1 LRYQQA
7 THNQAGKCMTKRNW
21 IVASALIAI
30 VVVFG
35 SFELLRQPNAET
47 QPTLYQ
53 VAAFNTFSEGN
64 YAGVLSYGE
73 LERHGDFGIGTFDGL
88 NGEMIAVNGVFYQ
101 IPSDGK
107 PVKVNDSQTCP
118 YATVTYF
125 HSDQTIAVTSMNYT
139 QLKAMLDE
147 TLASP
152 NAIYAIKVTGS
163 FSWAQ
168 TRSPLQQTQPYPNL
182 TTALKNQ
189 SVFNLNDTSA
199 TAVGFWFPNSMNGTD
214 YAGYHM
220 HLITEDHSAGG
231 HLLDC
236 TISNATVELEK
247 INNFDLWL
255 P

>member
-1 LRYQQA
+1 
-7 THNQAGKCMTKRNW
+7 MTMSKLNW
-21 IVASALIAI
+21 IVASVLIVI
-30 VVVFG
+30 VLLFGCFEVF
-35 SFELLRQPNAET
+35 RQTTLQT
-47 QPTLYQ
+47 QPTLFQ

-64 YAGVLSYGE
+64 YAGVLSYKE
-73 LERHGDFGIGTFDGL
+73 LEGHGDFGIGTFEGL

-107 PVKVNDSQTCP
+107 PIQVNDTQTCP

-125 HSDQTIAVTSMNYT
+125 HSDQSLTVTTTNYT
-139 QLKAMLDE
+139 QLKIKLDE
-147 TLASP
+147 TFISP

-168 TRSPLQQTQPYPNL
+168 TRSPALQTQPYPNL
-182 TTALKNQ
+182 TSALKNQ
-189 SVFNLNDTSA
+189 SVFNLTDVSA

-214 YAGYHM
+214 YAGYHL
-220 HLITEDHSAGG
+220 HLITTDHSAGG

-236 TISNATVELEK
+236 TISNATVEFEK
-247 INNFDLWL
+247 INNFDLRL